1 MCTTYVLIA
10 DSAHAKLLER
20 NDREELTEVDS
31 WTNPFGH
38 SADHDIAQDKQ
49 GSDRG
54 GTLESEVSPKRH
66 EQLKFVKRIAGELTR
81 HSSNFDQLIVSAAPQ
96 VLGDLRKEL
105 KGTVKAKIDREFPKS
120 LVNVPLHDLPEH
132 LAKLLASASEGI

>member
-1 MCTTYVLIA
+1 MPTTYVLIA
-10 DSAHAKLLER
+10 DSAHAKLFER
-20 NDREELTEVDS
+20 NDREELTEVDA

-54 GTLESEVSPKRH
+54 GTLESEVGPKRH
-66 EQLKFVKRIAGELTR
+66 EQLKFVKRLAGELEKL
-81 HSSNFDQLIVSAAPQ
+81 SSDFDQLIVSAAPK

-105 KGTVKAKIDREFPKS
+105 NNTVKAKIDREFPKT
-120 LVNVPLHDLPEH
+120 LIHVPLHELPAH
-132 LAKLLASASEGI
+132 LAKLLATES